1 MDFMATN
8 AQDKRKMSTGYNDKP
23 EVPLEALADLQL
35 PRDLCISPDGTQIAY
50 TLQAYSKKGEHATS
64 ALWIAK
70 VGEENS
76 SRQFT
81 SGLFNDEQP
90 QWSPTGTMI
99 AFKSDRHRAGK
110 GSAIYV
116 LSVEGGEASPLT
128 PVDREKPI
136 EAFRWN
142 STGTSIAFTSADE
155 KTDEQVAKEKAKD
168 DPTVWGQDLEYHRL
182 RIAHIATRQIDT
194 VVGGHRHVHDFTWSP
209 DSQQI
214 CFVANRGPD
223 INSASFDGT
232 EIWTISQSGTNPKK
246 IVKFPGPI
254 SQIVWGDCGVYFIA
268 GHIPTHVLTSL
279 SLYELDIENGSYR
292 QLKEDNEEHCCI
304 TIRKNQSCLSYR
316 VQRYLADE
324 FYSISSDGTCTK
336 VYSDECEMISFD
348 VFKTSDDAIV
358 AVTKGDGSNPE
369 EVFTISKSAGTVV
382 KLSSHNSSIAA
393 LDISK
398 SRAISTR
405 ATDGYHLDGMIYI
418 PSTYNPED
426 GPLATILIPHGGPYW
441 RITTGFAVCHCLE
454 VPVLVSMGYAVV
466 CPNYRGG
473 SSRGE
478 RHAAYARGR
487 AGTVDYTDC
496 IDILRYTITRGWVDP
511 LRVVIGGWS
520 QGGFLS
526 YFAVTRDDFQF
537 RGAICGAGVTD
548 WDSMVMMS
556 DAYSMQAE
564 IASGAPWDVDEN
576 SRPGEDSTSPEKQ
589 WIGDTNGRRASAL
602 WHMRN
607 VKTPVLILH
616 GENDVRVPLEQ
627 AIAFYR
633 ACVRNKVP
641 VDMVTYPR
649 EGHLIGERRHLIDMW
664 ERMRSFCF
672 LHLQ

>member
-1 MDFMATN
+1 MATDHT
-8 AQDKRKMSTGYNDKP
+8 DKS
-23 EVPLEALADLQL
+23 EVRLEALADLQV

-81 SGLFNDEQP
+81 SGQFNDQQP
-90 QWSPTGTMI
+90 QWSPAGTMI

-110 GSAIYV
+110 GSAIYL
-116 LSVEGGEASPLT
+116 LSVKGGEAYPIT
-128 PVDREKPI
+128 PVEHEKPI
-136 EAFRWN
+136 EAFQWN

-155 KTDEQVAKEKAKD
+155 KTDQQVAKEKAKD
-168 DPTVWGQDLEYHRL
+168 DPTIWGQDLEYHRL
-182 RIAHIATRQIDT
+182 RIIHIATSQIDT

-209 DSQQI
+209 DARQI

-232 EIWTISQSGTNPKK
+232 EIWMISQSGTDPRR
-246 IVKFPGPI
+246 IVKFPGPV
-254 SQIVWGDCGVYFIA
+254 SQIVWGDCGVYFVA

-279 SLYELDIENGSYR
+279 SLYELDIESGSYR
-292 QLKEDNEEHCCI
+292 GHKEGDEEYCCI
-304 TIRKNQSCLSYR
+304 SIRKNQSCLSYR

-324 FYSISSDGTCTK
+324 FYSISDGTHTK
-336 VYSDECEMISFD
+336 VYSNECAMISFD
-348 VFKTSDDAIV
+348 VFKTSDDTIAAI
-358 AVTKGDGSNPE
+358 TKGDGSNPE
-369 EVFTISKSAGTVV
+369 EVFTISKSAGTYRTV
-382 KLSSHNSSIAA
+382 KLSTHNSPIAA
-393 LDISK
+393 LNISQ

-405 ATDGYHLDGMIYI
+405 AADGYHLDGMIYV
-418 PSTYNPED
+418 PSTYNPKD
-426 GPLATILIPHGGPYW
+426 GPLATVLIPHGGPYW

-478 RHAAYARGR
+478 RHAAYARGK

-537 RGAICGAGVTD
+537 RGAICGAGVAD
-548 WDSMVMMS
+548 WDSMVMTS

-564 IASGAPWDVDEN
+564 IASGAPWDVGEN
-576 SRPGEDSTSPEKQ
+576 SGPGEDSTSPGKQ
-589 WIGDTNGRRASAL
+589 WIGDTNGRRASAV

-616 GENDVRVPLEQ
+616 GENDVRVPVEQ

-633 ACVRNKVP
+633 ACVRCNVP

-649 EGHLIGERRHLIDMW
+649 EGHFIGERRHLIDMW
-664 ERMRSFCF
+664 ERMRRFCS

>member
-1 MDFMATN
+1 MATDHT
-8 AQDKRKMSTGYNDKP
+8 DKS
-23 EVPLEALADLQL
+23 EVRLEALADLQV

-81 SGLFNDEQP
+81 SGQFNDQQP
-90 QWSPTGTMI
+90 QWSPAGTMI

-110 GSAIYV
+110 GSAIY
-116 LSVEGGEASPLT
+116 L
-128 PVDREKPI
+128 
-136 EAFRWN
+136 F
-142 STGTSIAFTSADE
+142 ADE
-155 KTDEQVAKEKAKD
+155 KTDQQVAKEKAKD
-168 DPTVWGQDLEYHRL
+168 DPTIWGQDLEYHRL
-182 RIAHIATRQIDT
+182 RIIHIATSQIDT

-209 DSQQI
+209 DARQI

-232 EIWTISQSGTNPKK
+232 EIWMISQSGTDPRR
-246 IVKFPGPI
+246 IVKFPGPV
-254 SQIVWGDCGVYFIA
+254 SQIVWGDCGVYFVA

-279 SLYELDIENGSYR
+279 SLYELDIESGSYR
-292 QLKEDNEEHCCI
+292 GHKEGDEEYCCI
-304 TIRKNQSCLSYR
+304 SIRKNQSCLSYR

-324 FYSISSDGTCTK
+324 FYSISDGTHTK
-336 VYSDECEMISFD
+336 VYSNECAMISFD
-348 VFKTSDDAIV
+348 VFKTSDDTIAAI
-358 AVTKGDGSNPE
+358 TKGDGSNPE
-369 EVFTISKSAGTVV
+369 EVFTISKSAGTYRTV
-382 KLSSHNSSIAA
+382 KLSTHNSPIAA
-393 LDISK
+393 LNISQ

-405 ATDGYHLDGMIYI
+405 AADGYHLDGMIYV
-418 PSTYNPED
+418 PSTYNPKD
-426 GPLATILIPHGGPYW
+426 GPLATVLIPHGGPYW

-478 RHAAYARGR
+478 RHAAYARGK

-537 RGAICGAGVTD
+537 RGAICGAGVAD
-548 WDSMVMMS
+548 WDSMVMTS

-564 IASGAPWDVDEN
+564 IASGAPWDVGEN
-576 SRPGEDSTSPEKQ
+576 SGPGEDSTSPGKQ
-589 WIGDTNGRRASAL
+589 WIGDTNGRRASAV

-616 GENDVRVPLEQ
+616 GENDVRVPVEQ

-633 ACVRNKVP
+633 ACVRCNVP

-649 EGHLIGERRHLIDMW
+649 EGHFIGERRHLIDMW
-664 ERMRSFCF
+664 ERMRRFCS

>member
-1 MDFMATN
+1 MLILKT
-8 AQDKRKMSTGYNDKP
+8 KKKMGPDYKKS
-23 EVPLEALADLQL
+23 EVRLEALADLQV
-35 PRDLCISPDGTQIAY
+35 PHDLCISPDGTQIAY
-50 TLQAYSKKGEHATS
+50 TLQAYSKKGKHATS

-81 SGLFNDEQP
+81 SGLFNDEHP

-99 AFKSDRHRAGK
+99 AFKSDRHQAGK

-116 LSVEGGEASPLT
+116 LSVEGGEAYPIT
-128 PVDREKPI
+128 PVDHEKPI
-136 EAFRWN
+136 EAFQWN

-182 RIAHIATRQIDT
+182 RIAHIATSQIDT

-209 DSQQI
+209 NSRQI
-214 CFVANRGPD
+214 CFVANRDPD
-223 INSASFDGT
+223 INSASFYGT
-232 EIWTISQSGTNPKK
+232 EIWTISQSGTDPKR
-246 IVKFPGPI
+246 IVKFPGPV
-254 SQIVWGDCGVYFIA
+254 SQIVWGDSGVYFIA
-268 GHIPTHVLTSL
+268 GHSPTHVLTSL
-279 SLYELDIENGSYR
+279 SLYELDIGNGSYR
-292 QLKEDNEEHCCI
+292 EHREDNKEHCCI
-304 TIRKNQSCLSYR
+304 TIRRNQSCLSYR
-316 VQRYLADE
+316 LQRYLADE
-324 FYSISSDGTCTK
+324 FYSISSDGTRTK

-348 VFKTSDDAIV
+348 VFKTSDDTIV
-358 AVTKGDGSNPE
+358 AATKGDGSNPE
-369 EVFTISKSAGTVV
+369 EVFTISKSAGTV
-382 KLSSHNSSIAA
+382 KLSAHNSSIAA
-393 LDISK
+393 LSISK

-405 ATDGYHLDGMIYI
+405 ATDGYHLDGMIYF
-418 PSTYNPED
+418 PSKYNPED

-454 VPVLVSMGYAVV
+454 VPVLVSMGYAVL

-473 SSRGE
+473 SGRGE
-478 RHAAYARGR
+478 SHAAYARGR

-496 IDILRYTITRGWVDP
+496 IDILRYTIARGWVDP
-511 LRVVIGGWS
+511 LRVVIDGWS

-537 RGAICGAGVTD
+537 RGAICGAGITD
-548 WDSMVMMS
+548 WDSMAMMS

-564 IASGAPWDVDEN
+564 IASGAPWDVDVDEN
-576 SRPGEDSTSPEKQ
+576 SRPREDSTSPSKQ
-589 WIGDTNGRRASAL
+589 WISDTNGRRASAL

-633 ACVRNKVP
+633 ACVRNNVP

-664 ERMRSFCF
+664 ERLRRFCS